1 MFTDSDRAI
10 FAYHDG
16 TKDRFADPLA
26 INRKLA
32 VLLAGDVEGAMKS
45 AYASTGD
52 ADGSMQTLIN
62 AVREAFAL
70 TPFVDDTGAGVT
82 DLMALRVLST
92 FSEFMIAK
100 KI

>member
-16 TKDRFADPLA
+16 AKDRFADPLA

-32 VLLAGDVEGAMKS
+32 VLLAGDVETALKA
-45 AYASTGD
+45 AYATTGD
-52 ADGSMQTLIN
+52 ADGSMQTLLN
-62 AVREAFAL
+62 AVREVFAL
-70 TPFVDDTGAGVT
+70 VPFAEDTGAGVT
-82 DLMALRVLST
+82 DAMALKVLSA